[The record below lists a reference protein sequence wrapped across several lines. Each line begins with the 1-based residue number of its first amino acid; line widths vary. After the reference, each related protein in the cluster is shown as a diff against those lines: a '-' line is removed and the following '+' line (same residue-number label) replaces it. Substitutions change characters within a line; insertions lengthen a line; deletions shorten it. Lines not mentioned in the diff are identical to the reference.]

1 MRDFLPASFFQ
12 CKLVL
17 ISGHNSK
24 KYQAALRLKREIA
37 ENPDKFH
44 LPETDYD
51 CDREIDSF
59 GETATT
65 CVRQSQKRLTPEEVK
80 LLIVEYQAGKTP
92 TELSEKYGCHR
103 ITVGKILKRNGVE
116 IRPHIPSRAKRN
128 DTAIVAGYLSGKSTY
143 ALARE
148 YDCGRDTIS
157 RILKEHD
164 IEVSNCK
171 AQKKLDSEKVI
182 SMYAEMRTTKE
193 IARQFGVSPKAIL
206 KCLRDN
212 GVKIRS
218 RWDYAKK

>member
-1 MRDFLPASFFQ
+1 M
-12 CKLVL
+12 VL
-17 ISGHNSK
+17 LSGHDSK
-24 KYQAALRLKREIA
+24 KYQAALRLKKEIT

-44 LPETDYD
+44 LPEKDHD

-65 CVRQSQKRLTPEEVK
+65 RVRRSQKRLTPEEVK
-80 LLIVEYQAGKTP
+80 MLIVEYQTGKTP

-116 IRPHIPSRAKRN
+116 IRPYIPSRIERN

-148 YDCGRDTIS
+148 YDCDPDTIS

-164 IEVSNCK
+164 IEVSNCV
-171 AQKKLDSEKVI
+171 AQKKLDIAKVI

-218 RWDYAKK
+218 RWDYARK

>member
-1 MRDFLPASFFQ
+1 MGYSNDKKST
-12 CKLVL
+12 LVL

-24 KYQAALRLKREIA
+24 KYQAALRLKKEIA

-92 TELSEKYGCHR
+92 TELSKKYGCHR

-116 IRPHIPSRAKRN
+116 VRPHIPSRAKRN

-148 YDCGRDTIS
+148 YDCDHDTIS

-182 SMYAEMRTTKE
+182 SMYAEMRTTTE
-193 IARQFGVSPKAIL
+193 IAKQFGVSPKAVI

-212 GVKIRS
+212 GVKVRS